1 MKIKINV
8 ENHPFKK
15 KTSSISVNVGVI
27 CSIDLWEKDLYVK
40 RGHYPDSEPTKLYSF
55 SLMLCA

>member
-15 KTSSISVNVGVI
+15 KQVAFLSMLVSFALLIY
-27 CSIDLWEKDLYVK
+27 EKKIYMWKGDIILI
-40 RGHYPDSEPTKLYSF
+40 PSQPNFTLF
-55 SLMLCA
+55 P